1 VIPIP
6 PPPDAS
12 GGIADRIEEGRRG
25 PGGLLAV
32 TWGAIEALGLFILGD
47 LAIGQVLV
55 AGLVLAAMGVQQQQ
69 ITQGLPSIVATVSA
83 DLAFLVVMVGW
94 SRWRAPDARARIG
107 VRFGRVGAIDAA
119 KGFGAGLVLYGVVAL
134 VIGAPLL
141 WVFRQIFGQQVQQ
154 PQQIATDISA
164 GAKAL
169 AVFTAVIVAPV
180 TEELF
185 FRGILYRGIRDRHGV
200 ALGVIGSAVVFGA
213 VHAPA
218 DAWRNVLFLQ
228 TLMCFTGAG
237 LALIYERRANLVAS
251 VAAHMAFNVIGVI
264 AIFHGY

>member
-1 VIPIP
+1 MIPAP
-6 PPPDAS
+6 PPPESS
-12 GGIADRIEEGRRG
+12 GAVADPIEQGRRG
-25 PGGLLAV
+25 LPAV
-32 TWGAIEALGLFILGD
+32 TWGALEAFGLFIVGD
-47 LAIGQVLV
+47 LAIGQVVV
-55 AGLVLAAMGVQQQQ
+55 AGAVLALMGVQQQQ
-69 ITQGLPSIVATVSA
+69 VTQGLPSIVATVSA
-83 DLAFLVVMVGW
+83 DLAFVAVMFGW
-94 SRWRAPDARARIG
+94 TRWRAPDARSRIG
-107 VRFGRVGAIDAA
+107 VRFGRAGAIDAA
-119 KGFGAGLVLYGVVAL
+119 EGFGAGLVLYALVAF

-141 WVFRQIFGQQVQQ
+141 FLFRQIFGQQVQQ
-154 PQQIATDISA
+154 PEQIATDISA

-200 ALGVIGSAVVFGA
+200 ALGVIGSALVFGA

-237 LALIYERRANLVAS
+237 LALVYERRANLVAS

>member
-1 VIPIP
+1 VVIPIP
-6 PPPDAS
+6 PPPAAS
-12 GGIADRIEEGRRG
+12 GGIADRVGEGRDG
-25 PGGLLAV
+25 PGGLPAV
-32 TWGAIEALGLFILGD
+32 TWGALEAFGVFILGD
-47 LAIGQVLV
+47 LAIGQFLV
-55 AGLVLAAMGVQQQQ
+55 AGLVLTAMGVQQV
-69 ITQGLPSIVATVSA
+69 TEGLPSIVATVSA
-83 DLAFLVVMVGW
+83 DLGFLAVMIGW

-107 VRFGRVGAIDAA
+107 VRFGRAGAVDAA
-119 KGFGAGLVLYGVVAL
+119 VGFGSGLVLYAVVAV
-134 VIGAPLL
+134 VIGVPLL
-141 WVFRQIFGQQVQQ
+141 WAFRQIFGQQVQQ

-169 AVFTAVIVAPV
+169 AVITAVIVAPL

-185 FRGILYRGIRDRHGV
+185 FRGILFRGIRDRHGV
-200 ALGVIGSAVVFGA
+200 ALGVIGSAVIFGA

-251 VAAHMAFNVIGVI
+251 VAAHMAFNLIGVI